1 MALPGA
7 VEVRD
12 RAVTIDYDVEETA
25 DGVTGVARLRLPE
38 KVARNLVAEE
48 LPELDRPLRFTVM
61 RGARGAVKAAT
72 LPELQDRL
80 DDPFTD
86 DERSRSAER
95 GRNSGR
101 DFEKKGAPRR
111 GGFNGRGGDSRSGG
125 SRGGSRGGDSR
136 GGGPRGDGDRG
147 PSGGNPWK
155 KGPGGGEPTG
165 GGRHRPGS
173 PSGRGKRRGK

>member
-1 MALPGA
+1 

-12 RAVTIDYDVEETA
+12 RAVAIDYDVEETA

-38 KVARNLVAEE
+38 KVARTLVAEE

-86 DERSRSAER
+86 DERSRSRER
-95 GRNSGR
+95 GRNADR
-101 DFEKKGAPRR
+101 DFDRKGARGR
-111 GGFNGRGGDSRSGG
+111 GGFGG
-125 SRGGSRGGDSR
+125 RGGDSR
-136 GGGPRGDGDRG
+136 GGTRGDRDRG